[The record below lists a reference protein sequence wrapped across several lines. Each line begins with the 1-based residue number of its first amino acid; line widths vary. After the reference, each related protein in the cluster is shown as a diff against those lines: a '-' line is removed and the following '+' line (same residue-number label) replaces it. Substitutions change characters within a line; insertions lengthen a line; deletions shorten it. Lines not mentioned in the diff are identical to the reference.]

1 MLFAVFFKIG
11 LFSFGGGYAMLT
23 LIENEIVEKRGWLT
37 KSELTDVFIVAE
49 STPGAIAINIAT
61 FIGTKRLGVFG
72 GIVTTLGVVLPS
84 FLIILGLSYVI
95 ALVNDNKWVSY
106 LFKGIRVGVLV
117 LIIKA
122 VGTFFKDMKKNVFC
136 FALMFA
142 AFFISLF
149 TNISVIYIILGAIV
163 VSSLAIALV
172 YYRKRRLLFDLSG
185 VYRSELLFNE
195 NKHPNAVIQKISQA
209 TEDETKSLNN
219 GNTSG
224 GVSDKNG
231 ERDKDEAQSGGTE
244 DNA

>member
-95 ALVNDNKWVSY
+95 ALVNDNKWISY

-149 TNISVIYIILGAIV
+149 TNISLIYIILGAIV

-195 NKHPNAVIQKISQA
+195 NKHPNAVIQKISQT

-231 ERDKDEAQSGGTE
+231 ERDKDEAKSGGSE

>member
-163 VSSLAIALV
+163 ISSLAVALV

-195 NKHPNAVIQKISQA
+195 NKHPNADKPKITHA
-209 TEDETKSLNN
+209 AEDESKPLNN
-219 GNTSG
+219 RNA
-224 GVSDKNG
+224 SDKNG
-231 ERDKDEAQSGGTE
+231 ERDKDEAQSGRTE